1 MEYKIQRPD
10 IKDAKSIYTL
20 VKDSQVLDVNSEYLY
35 LLQCSHF
42 RDYCAVAKSDGEVL
56 GFVSGYKLPQDE
68 NILFIWQVCVDP
80 KAKGQGLAKKMM
92 MDIIGRDFS
101 LPIITIH
108 TTISPSNIASQRA
121 FEKLAK
127 GLNASIKKM
136 TMFEKKDF
144 IDAHE
149 EEILFE
155 IGPFTPQ
162 IKEL

>member
-1 MEYKIQRPD
+1 MEYKIQRPEIED
-10 IKDAKSIYTL
+10 GKEIYKL

-42 RDYCAVAKSDGEVL
+42 KDCCAVAKTEDEVL
-56 GFVSGYKLPQDE
+56 GFASGYKLPEDE
-68 NILFIWQVCVDP
+68 NTLFIWQVCVDP
-80 KAKGQGLAKKMM
+80 KAKGQGLAKKMIL
-92 MDIIGRDFS
+92 DILKRDFTT
-101 LPIITIH
+101 PIITIH
-108 TTISPSNIASQRA
+108 TTISPSNTASQRA

-127 GLNASIKKM
+127 ELRAPMKKS
-136 TMFEKKDF
+136 TMFATKDF

-162 IKEL
+162 IKE